1 MDSNNLVAEYLEYL
15 ERMCG
20 FSASTLKQHK
30 RFCGLW
36 ENFLRKKDDKDI
48 LEAAPADLLAYID
61 FRLAHYTLIFSIT
74 KRWILIQLLLYRNS
88 SANLQWRR
96 LT

>member
-1 MDSNNLVAEYLEYL
+1 MNNNNLVAEYLEYL

-20 FSASTLKQHK
+20 FCARTLKQHK

-36 ENFLRKKDDKDI
+36 ENFLREIDDKDI

-61 FRLAHYTLIFSIT
+61 FRRKSGRVTFSPAIST
-74 KRWILIQLLLYRNS
+74 IE
-88 SANLQWRR
+88 
-96 LT
+96 T